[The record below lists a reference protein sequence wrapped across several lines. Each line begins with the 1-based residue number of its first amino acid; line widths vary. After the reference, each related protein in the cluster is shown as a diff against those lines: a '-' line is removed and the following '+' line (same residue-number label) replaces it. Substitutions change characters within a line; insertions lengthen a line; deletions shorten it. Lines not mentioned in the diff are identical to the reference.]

1 MEGGDPAVREIEP
14 SWERRREW
22 GGLGCAGGETHGAR
36 RSGGSGLP
44 GAGGQKGIGSGCS
57 PLSPSLQPPALTV
70 PPHHQSKNQ
79 KKERAAAVQHAQQE
93 FGTVPHSFVF
103 HRGRVGK
110 NVRQLIA
117 DMRKVME
124 PYTARA
130 LKVSWEGGKG
140 SCPSPG

>member
-1 MEGGDPAVREIEP
+1 
-14 SWERRREW
+14 
-22 GGLGCAGGETHGAR
+22 
-36 RSGGSGLP
+36 
-44 GAGGQKGIGSGCS
+44 
-57 PLSPSLQPPALTV
+57 
-70 PPHHQSKNQ
+70 
-79 KKERAAAVQHAQQE
+79 KKERAAALQNAQQE

-130 LKVSWEGGKG
+130 LKV
-140 SCPSPG
+140 